1 MIIIPQLSD
10 SYGRRHIFI
19 FTMAITLISE
29 VGLIFS
35 HSMNLSA
42 LYMVL
47 LGFAFPGKNI
57 VGLNYLLEFTPLR
70 LHTKFVTTK
79 MVCECLILYLMSKG
93 YEQVSRHWLWIQLLG
108 IAGTSIALLASV
120 FIIPESPKFLYI
132 KKRFDE
138 SRKVLQY
145 IAWFNQ
151 SHYFNNDDFLFDTEF
166 EIKTKKLGLQN

>member
-1 MIIIPQLSD
+1 MIRPNTTDPEYLDNWVQKLDLLCESKERLGLLGSSYFVGILIAMIFIPQLSD
-10 SYGRRHIFI
+10 SYGRRNIFI

-42 LYMVL
+42 LFMVL

-79 MVCECLILYLMSKG
+79 MVCECLLLYLMSKG
-93 YEQVSRHWLWIQLLG
+93 YE
-108 IAGTSIALLASV
+108 
-120 FIIPESPKFLYI
+120 
-132 KKRFDE
+132 
-138 SRKVLQY
+138 
-145 IAWFNQ
+145 
-151 SHYFNNDDFLFDTEF
+151 
-166 EIKTKKLGLQN
+166 